1 MICIRKQV
9 ILQTAILFFFS
20 ERNDVHK
27 SLICAQS
34 SLVKRETSNIV
45 HEWQLLA
52 SNNSKTCIAYLE
64 NLSALLYLNQSLSHV
79 SAASKDANKVIEIN
93 SYLLGTMSGSAADC
107 QHWERLLAK
116 ECRYVQFEYTKPHIL
131 NPQKTRIFLTVPESP
146 EFIFLF

>member
-9 ILQTAILFFFS
+9 ILQTANLLFFS
-20 ERNDVHK
+20 ERNYVHR

-45 HEWQLLA
+45 HEWQLQILV
-52 SNNSKTCIAYLE
+52 SNNRKTCIACLD
-64 NLSALLYLNQSLSHV
+64 NLSALLYLNQSFSHV
-79 SAASKDANKVIEIN
+79 CAASKDANKVIEIN

-116 ECRYVQFEYTKPHIL
+116 ECRYVKFENIKFNIL
-131 NPQKTRIFLTVPESP
+131 KTRIFLTVPESP
-146 EFIFLF
+146 ELIFLF

>member
-9 ILQTAILFFFS
+9 ILRTANLLFFS

-45 HEWQLLA
+45 HEWQLQILV
-52 SNNSKTCIAYLE
+52 SNNRKTCIACLE
-64 NLSALLYLNQSLSHV
+64 NLSALLYLNQSFSHV

-116 ECRYVQFEYTKPHIL
+116 ECRYVQFENIKFNIL
-131 NPQKTRIFLTVPESP
+131 KTRIFLTVPESP
-146 EFIFLF
+146 ELIFLF